1 MKPRTA
7 TFTNESINFLID
19 ESHII
24 QDALSCHEDCTSMF
38 YSNSENY
45 RQIIKRMIGRISP
58 KPKIK
63 SIDRKIEKSK
73 HSNIDTVKS
82 ITVVV
87 KGIVAEYTIFY
98 ETVEYGNIRITMTV
112 GFIDTDDKD
121 SPYLTSGSEHL
132 IA

>member
-19 ESHII
+19 EYQII
-24 QDALSCHEDCTSMF
+24 KHALSCHEDCTSMF
-38 YSNSENY
+38 YSDSENY
-45 RQIIKRMIGRISP
+45 RQIIKRMIGRLSP
-58 KPKIK
+58 RPKIK

-73 HSNIDTVKS
+73 HSSIDTVKS

-87 KGIVAEYTIFY
+87 KGFVAEYTIFY
-98 ETVEYGNIRITMTV
+98 ETVEYGNIRIDMSID
-112 GFIDTDDKD
+112 FIDVDDKD
-121 SPYLTSGSEHL
+121 SPYLTNNSEHL